1 MNLLILSAGTRDKVV
16 QYFKQNMQP
25 EDRVI
30 ATDCSNVAPAVYEAD
45 VFYLVPRMTAPGYI
59 EKILEICISPSPF
72 ETILQRLFDS
82 FALTMNIEQYV
93 LVGSTVRSYLSWL
106 NDSGRAEYR
115 FENSQMLWRAK

>member
-59 EKILEICISPSPF
+59 EKTLEIFSRRLGISG
-72 ETILQRLFDS
+72 L
-82 FALTMNIEQYV
+82 
-93 LVGSTVRSYLSWL
+93 
-106 NDSGRAEYR
+106 
-115 FENSQMLWRAK
+115 